1 MHGDHAPGRRAPL
14 YRRAA
19 WQANA
24 EFRAPPSHFGIATAA
39 RFGGL
44 RLLLELPHGRCCL
57 PLAPDPGT
65 VKASQASHV
74 RPVLRATRI
83 SNASTDR
90 MRRH

>member
-1 MHGDHAPGRRAPL
+1 MHGDHALGRRAPL

-19 WQANA
+19 WQANT
-24 EFRAPPSHFGIATAA
+24 EFRAPPSHFGIAAA
-39 RFGGL
+39 VFCGL

-57 PLAPDPGT
+57 PLAPDPGP

-90 MRRH
+90 LRRH